1 MCGTQWPAQGR
12 GVPIQLPSPIA
23 ALNASKDTNHTSQS
37 WVDKRS
43 LEPERLCLSGS
54 GGLQEESFL
63 SRGSLISPTQCF
75 GFKVQKHVMFK
86 RLQLCCLKVNSGHR
100 AVGQHEGFLLF
111 LQPSWAPCCGVNT
124 PSRVHCRHSWKC
136 RSRRGYCLIPGPSVA
151 PRLEPLGGGPGFPGA
166 LVLAPAQLLPRGA
179 LASCPLG
186 ASDLVPTLPGKSR
199 RGEERRQDIG
209 AEPQSCSRW
218 GSAQRFQR
226 AGRHT

>member
-100 AVGQHEGFLLF
+100 AVGQHEGFLLC
-111 LQPSWAPCCGVNT
+111 LQP
-124 PSRVHCRHSWKC
+124 
-136 RSRRGYCLIPGPSVA
+136 I
-151 PRLEPLGGGPGFPGA
+151 LGSMLWCEHTFT
-166 LVLAPAQLLPRGA
+166 
-179 LASCPLG
+179 CPLSSLLEVSVKAGILPDPRTLCGPEARASGGRAWLPWCPGVG
-186 ASDLVPTLPGKSR
+186 ASSAAALWGAGILPF
-199 RGEERRQDIG
+199 
-209 AEPQSCSRW
+209 
-218 GSAQRFQR
+218 GSI
-226 AGRHT
+226 